1 VSVRNGMVNKLLVN
15 KTKLERTASGLKNE
29 LTIAATKTTSGDS
42 GVVNRVGRQDSR
54 DGPHFLGTVLR

>member
-1 VSVRNGMVNKLLVN
+1 MCQVN
-15 KTKLERTASGLKNE
+15 KTKLKRTASGLKNK